1 MEMTPTAPA
10 PSSSNDLQSNKASAS
25 DDQESDLRLRRWP
38 QPIMRQ
44 KRSPMLLLVF
54 LLVGFA
60 SGILMGVF
68 VIAAHADQ
76 TCPSG
81 VQLQQEPQHQPSAA
95 GESSGRSA
103 WPPFRDATLP
113 ASARAWDLIGRL
125 TLEEKAA
132 LLTFDSYMVER
143 LGGTQFDGGVQ
154 SMRGNECLHGVYNVF
169 SNASGRYFPDRR
181 VTSFPQAI
189 GLAASWNTSLLW
201 GVADVSSTEAVA
213 LRNWHRARNDTG
225 GVYNAYLTC
234 WLGLGLRLGLGL
246 EW

>member
-25 DDQESDLRLRRWP
+25 DDQESDLRLCRWP
-38 QPIMRQ
+38 QPITSQ
-44 KRSPMLLLVF
+44 KRSPMLLLVL

-76 TCPSG
+76 ACPSG

-113 ASARAWDLIGRL
+113 ASARAWDLIARL

-154 SMRGNECLHGVYNVF
+154 SMRG
-169 SNASGRYFPDRR
+169 
-181 VTSFPQAI
+181 
-189 GLAASWNTSLLW
+189 
-201 GVADVSSTEAVA
+201 
-213 LRNWHRARNDTG
+213 
-225 GVYNAYLTC
+225 
-234 WLGLGLRLGLGL
+234 
-246 EW
+246 

>member
-10 PSSSNDLQSNKASAS
+10 PSSSNDLQSNKAVDSG
-25 DDQESDLRLRRWP
+25 DQESDLRLRRWP
-38 QPIMRQ
+38 QPITRQ
-44 KRSPMLLLVF
+44 NRSPMLLFVL

-76 TCPSG
+76 ACPSG
-81 VQLQQEPQHQPSAA
+81 VQLQQPSAA

-113 ASARAWDLIGRL
+113 ASARAWDLIARL

-154 SMRGNECLHGVYNVF
+154 SMRG
-169 SNASGRYFPDRR
+169 
-181 VTSFPQAI
+181 
-189 GLAASWNTSLLW
+189 
-201 GVADVSSTEAVA
+201 
-213 LRNWHRARNDTG
+213 
-225 GVYNAYLTC
+225 
-234 WLGLGLRLGLGL
+234 
-246 EW
+246 

>member
-1 MEMTPTAPA
+1 MRVTMAVVRENYNCVKKEFHRAATHTANLESRPCFTPLCQEGAVRSKVGARLHGSGRVPMEMTPTAPA
-10 PSSSNDLQSNKASAS
+10 PSSSNELQSNKASAS

-38 QPIMRQ
+38 QPITSQ

-76 TCPSG
+76 ACPSG

-113 ASARAWDLIGRL
+113 ASARAWDLITRL

-154 SMRGNECLHGVYNVF
+154 SMRG
-169 SNASGRYFPDRR
+169 
-181 VTSFPQAI
+181 
-189 GLAASWNTSLLW
+189 
-201 GVADVSSTEAVA
+201 
-213 LRNWHRARNDTG
+213 
-225 GVYNAYLTC
+225 
-234 WLGLGLRLGLGL
+234 
-246 EW
+246 

>member
-1 MEMTPTAPA
+1 MAESVQGRANAERDCSLALGSSPSVCYTPVPGGRCPIEVGARLGSGRVPMEMTPTAPA

-25 DDQESDLRLRRWP
+25 DDQESDLRLRSWP
-38 QPIMRQ
+38 QPITRL
-44 KRSPMLLLVF
+44 KRSPMLLLVL

-113 ASARAWDLIGRL
+113 ASARAWDLIARL

-154 SMRGNECLHGVYNVF
+154 SMRG
-169 SNASGRYFPDRR
+169 
-181 VTSFPQAI
+181 
-189 GLAASWNTSLLW
+189 
-201 GVADVSSTEAVA
+201 
-213 LRNWHRARNDTG
+213 
-225 GVYNAYLTC
+225 
-234 WLGLGLRLGLGL
+234 
-246 EW
+246 

>member
-1 MEMTPTAPA
+1 MCQEGAVRSKVGAALGSGRVPMEMTPTAPA
-10 PSSSNDLQSNKASAS
+10 PSSSNELQSNKSSAS

-38 QPIMRQ
+38 QPITRQ
-44 KRSPMLLLVF
+44 NRSPMLLFVL

-81 VQLQQEPQHQPSAA
+81 VQLQQEPQQQPSAA

-113 ASARAWDLIGRL
+113 ASARAWDLIARL

-154 SMRGNECLHGVYNVF
+154 SMRG
-169 SNASGRYFPDRR
+169 
-181 VTSFPQAI
+181 
-189 GLAASWNTSLLW
+189 
-201 GVADVSSTEAVA
+201 
-213 LRNWHRARNDTG
+213 
-225 GVYNAYLTC
+225 
-234 WLGLGLRLGLGL
+234 
-246 EW
+246 

>member
-1 MEMTPTAPA
+1 
-10 PSSSNDLQSNKASAS
+10 
-25 DDQESDLRLRRWP
+25 
-38 QPIMRQ
+38 MRQ
-44 KRSPMLLLVF
+44 KRSPTLLLVF

-76 TCPSG
+76 ACPSG
-81 VQLQQEPQHQPSAA
+81 VQLQQPSAA

-154 SMRGNECLHGVYNVF
+154 SMRG
-169 SNASGRYFPDRR
+169 
-181 VTSFPQAI
+181 
-189 GLAASWNTSLLW
+189 
-201 GVADVSSTEAVA
+201 
-213 LRNWHRARNDTG
+213 
-225 GVYNAYLTC
+225 
-234 WLGLGLRLGLGL
+234 
-246 EW
+246 

>member
-1 MEMTPTAPA
+1 
-10 PSSSNDLQSNKASAS
+10 
-25 DDQESDLRLRRWP
+25 
-38 QPIMRQ
+38 
-44 KRSPMLLLVF
+44 MLLLVF

-60 SGILMGVF
+60 SGILMGVV

-76 TCPSG
+76 ACPSA
-81 VQLQQEPQHQPSAA
+81 VQLQQQPSAA

-154 SMRGNECLHGVYNVF
+154 SMRG
-169 SNASGRYFPDRR
+169 
-181 VTSFPQAI
+181 
-189 GLAASWNTSLLW
+189 
-201 GVADVSSTEAVA
+201 
-213 LRNWHRARNDTG
+213 
-225 GVYNAYLTC
+225 
-234 WLGLGLRLGLGL
+234 
-246 EW
+246 

>member
-1 MEMTPTAPA
+1 
-10 PSSSNDLQSNKASAS
+10 
-25 DDQESDLRLRRWP
+25 
-38 QPIMRQ
+38 
-44 KRSPMLLLVF
+44 MLLFVL

-81 VQLQQEPQHQPSAA
+81 VQLQQPSAA

-113 ASARAWDLIGRL
+113 ASARAWDLIARL

-154 SMRGNECLHGVYNVF
+154 SMRG
-169 SNASGRYFPDRR
+169 
-181 VTSFPQAI
+181 
-189 GLAASWNTSLLW
+189 
-201 GVADVSSTEAVA
+201 
-213 LRNWHRARNDTG
+213 
-225 GVYNAYLTC
+225 
-234 WLGLGLRLGLGL
+234 
-246 EW
+246 